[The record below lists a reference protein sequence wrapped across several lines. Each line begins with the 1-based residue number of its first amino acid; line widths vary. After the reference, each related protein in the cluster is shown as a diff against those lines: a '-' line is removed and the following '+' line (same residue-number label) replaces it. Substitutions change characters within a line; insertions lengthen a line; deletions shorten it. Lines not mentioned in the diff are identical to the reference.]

1 MSRNILWI
9 FLVIAPLVS
18 ASSLETLE
26 ATCNGSGPLG
36 CSGIYTNGP
45 DVSFSFSGFFDGFNQ
60 RFGPMPPNPSGIVLA
75 PGGTHGGDTTYQGH
89 LCNNDVANHGGCG
102 AEVSLQANLG
112 MPSDTGLSL
121 GDVASIE
128 GPGTAKGFF
137 CWGAACAGHDPT
149 SFPPVFDLDVHA
161 TYEFTLTDPGTP
173 QPFSWTA
180 ARFSLEAAPVPEP
193 ATWEFAIFGLAAV
206 AAGFR
211 GRRRYR
217 RMRS

>member
-89 LCNNDVANHGGCG
+89 LCNNDVANHGGWRR
-102 AEVSLQANLG
+102 S
-112 MPSDTGLSL
+112 
-121 GDVASIE
+121 VASSKPRHAVRHRTFTRRCGQHR
-128 GPGTAKGFF
+128 GPGYGERIFLLGRGVCRTRPHFI
-137 CWGAACAGHDPT
+137 
-149 SFPPVFDLDVHA
+149 SSSIR
-161 TYEFTLTDPGTP
+161 PGRT
-173 QPFSWTA
+173 
-180 ARFSLEAAPVPEP
+180 RHV
-193 ATWEFAIFGLAAV
+193 
-206 AAGFR
+206 
-211 GRRRYR
+211 
-217 RMRS
+217 